1 MNNFFHCLFSHSTVR
16 LKYKYRLMIHNTHIK
31 TYHRIIVF
39 LLNYDEIVNIFKNTN
54 NSCDKMKK
62 GHYEDFAWLLC

>member
-1 MNNFFHCLFSHSTVR
+1 
-16 LKYKYRLMIHNTHIK
+16 MIHITHIK

-39 LLNYDEIVNIFKNTN
+39 LLNYDEIINIFKNKN
-54 NSCDKMKK
+54 IACDKMKK